1 MALPPRSHPISP
13 RRARRYTGNKL
24 PVGVPGGIN
33 TGVMLVDARKLTR
46 GYSLKR
52 YWAEVTRIVGEGIY
66 HSVHG
71 KYYGSAD
78 MPCERSNRAAA
89 QRARRSALG
98 AARPLRRHSRAL
110 LAAQTYLPCRA
121 LH

>member
-1 MALPPRSHPISP
+1 M
-13 RRARRYTGNKL
+13 
-24 PVGVPGGIN
+24 GVPGGIN

-78 MPCERSNRAAA
+78 MPCERSIRAAA

-98 AARPLRRHSRAL
+98 AAHSARLCSRAL
-110 LAAQTYLPCRA
+110 SAAQTYLPRHA
-121 LH
+121 FH

>member
-1 MALPPRSHPISP
+1 
-13 RRARRYTGNKL
+13 
-24 PVGVPGGIN
+24 VGVPGGIN

-78 MPCERSNRAAA
+78 MPCERSIRAAA

-98 AARPLRRHSRAL
+98 AARSARLCSRAL
-110 LAAQTYLPCRA
+110 SAAQTYLLRRA